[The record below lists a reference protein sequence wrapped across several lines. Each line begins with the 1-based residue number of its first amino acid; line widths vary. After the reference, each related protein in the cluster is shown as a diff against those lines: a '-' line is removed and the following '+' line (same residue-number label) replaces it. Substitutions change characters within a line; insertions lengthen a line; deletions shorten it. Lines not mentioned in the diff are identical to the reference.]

1 MAIYKI
7 ENKSLA
13 VIQSTSFEVEGIL
26 ERRDLQ
32 RMLREK
38 IEIISPRTLVIAEE
52 FSDWEDTK
60 SRLDLLGID
69 DLANLVVIELK
80 RTETGNY
87 MELQSVR
94 YAAMLSTLTFDKAV
108 QIYEEFLR
116 KTHQAKNA
124 RQELLAFLEW
134 QEPHED
140 QFANDVR
147 IVLAAAEFSQ
157 ELTTSILWLNERDLD
172 IRCVRLK
179 PYRSGG
185 QILLDV
191 QQIIP
196 LPDAGDYQ
204 VKLRAQAE
212 QRREARQKDY
222 TKYNFGGETL
232 AKNRLVLAVVRAYL
246 QDKPKTTFEEL
257 KAAFPDS
264 LQDHWGVFAPQE
276 NGLEFIKRPGKRS
289 GYRRY
294 FSDEKDTLLTGD
306 QKKIAVCKEW
316 GVSNIGKFIER
327 ARELGF
333 QIAQS
338 P

>member
-7 ENKSLA
+7 ENRSLA
-13 VIQSTSFEVEGIL
+13 AIQSTSFEVEGIL

-32 RMLREK
+32 RMLRER
-38 IEIISPRTLVIAEE
+38 IDIISPRTLVIAEE

-60 SRLDLLGID
+60 SRVDLLGVD
-69 DLANLVVIELK
+69 DQANLVVVELK
-80 RTETGNY
+80 RNDSGSY
-87 MELQSVR
+87 MELQAVR

-108 QIYEEFLR
+108 QIYEDFLR
-116 KTHQAKNA
+116 KTQQTKNA
-124 RQELLAFLEW
+124 RRELLVFLGW
-134 QEPHED
+134 QEPRAD

-157 ELTTSILWLNERDLD
+157 ELTTSVLWLNERDLD

-222 TKYNFGGETL
+222 TKYNFGGEAL
-232 AKNRLVLAVVRAYL
+232 AKSRLVLAVVRAYL

-264 LQDHWGVFAPQE
+264 LQGSWGVFAPQE
-276 NGLEFIKRPGKRS
+276 KGREIIKRT

-294 FSDEKDTLLTGD
+294 FPEEEDTLLTGD
-306 QKKIAVCKEW
+306 QKKIVVCNEW
-316 GVSNIGKFIER
+316 ALSNIGKFIER

-333 QIAQS
+333 QISQL
-338 P
+338 PQ